1 MKGIERFHWTTFEWL
16 YMAPENPYDGP
27 YNHET
32 HSLYEK
38 FRDHHNEQEEIVD
51 KKVFAKA
58 KEIASRTKGL
68 IFTNSMGGPAWG
80 HLMSFV
86 SENAKDADDA
96 INELYRYV
104 KRFKH
109 ALIVES

>member
-38 FRDHHNEQEEIVD
+38 FRDHHDEQEVIVD

-58 KEIASRTKGL
+58 EEIASRTEGL

-80 HLMSFV
+80 ILCHSFQRMLKMPMMQLTNYTV
-86 SENAKDADDA
+86 M
-96 INELYRYV
+96 
-104 KRFKH
+104 
-109 ALIVES
+109 